1 MSRSVATTSMTASDE
16 PFDTVSRLLEDFGAV
31 VVLRAMSRAL
41 RSACNA
47 RRTEGELD
55 AAKALR
61 TAAIAC
67 LEQSQ
72 LVAKEGA

>member
-1 MSRSVATTSMTASDE
+1 MPRSVATTSMTAVDE
-16 PFDTVSRLLEDFGAV
+16 PFDTLHRLVEDYGAT

-41 RSACNA
+41 RAA
-47 RRTEGELD
+47 RKASRTEGELD

-61 TAAIAC
+61 VAALAC